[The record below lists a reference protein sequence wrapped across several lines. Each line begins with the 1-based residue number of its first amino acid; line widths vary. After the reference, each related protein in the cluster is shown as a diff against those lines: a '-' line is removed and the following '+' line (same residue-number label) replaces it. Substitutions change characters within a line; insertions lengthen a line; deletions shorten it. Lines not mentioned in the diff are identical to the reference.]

1 MTEFTDHQ
9 RNVFCV
15 FSGDGVNR
23 LRQYLNDA
31 PQELY
36 DADGTM
42 FDDREL
48 DADGGDNNTGA
59 GGNVAAMMQVT
70 AINDD
75 DEDMDEG
82 EETSQYGLE
91 GEN

>member
-1 MTEFTDHQ
+1 
-9 RNVFCV
+9 
-15 FSGDGVNR
+15 
-23 LRQYLNDA
+23 
-31 PQELY
+31 
-36 DADGTM
+36 M
-42 FDDREL
+42 FDDREV
-48 DADGGDNNTGA
+48 DAVGVDNNTGP

-75 DEDMDEG
+75 DDDMDEG

>member
-1 MTEFTDHQ
+1 M
-9 RNVFCV
+9 
-15 FSGDGVNR
+15 
-23 LRQYLNDA
+23 NDA

-42 FDDREL
+42 FDDREV
-48 DADGGDNNTGA
+48 DADGADNNHA
-59 GGNVAAMMQVT
+59 VGGNVAAMMQVT

>member
-1 MTEFTDHQ
+1 M
-9 RNVFCV
+9 
-15 FSGDGVNR
+15 NR

-31 PQELY
+31 PQEIY

-42 FDDREL
+42 FDDREA
-48 DADGGDNNTGA
+48 DADRSSNTASA
-59 GGNVAAMMQVT
+59 GGNVAALMQVT

-75 DEDMDEG
+75 DEAMDEG

>member
-1 MTEFTDHQ
+1 M
-9 RNVFCV
+9 FCV
-15 FSGDGVNR
+15 FSGEGVNR
-23 LRQYLNDA
+23 LRQYLNEA

-42 FDDREL
+42 FDDRE
-48 DADGGDNNTGA
+48 ADGDGGGNTAGP

-75 DEDMDEG
+75 DDDMDEG